1 MTAMLVIMVVGVSAP
16 VMMMMMMMM
25 MMAVVDVGVGDDVVV
40 FGGAIDDDGV
50 MVEMLAVVG
59 MMGRLVVVIKHVL
72 TWELP
77 SEAQPKPACKNSTYM
92 ERLLCNLQPKLPQSK
107 RGTP

>member
-25 MMAVVDVGVGDDVVV
+25 AVVDVGVGDDVVV
-40 FGGAIDDDGV
+40 FSGAIDDDGV

-59 MMGRLVVVIKHVL
+59 MMGRVVVVIKHVL

-77 SEAQPKPACKNSTYM
+77 SEAQPKPACNNSTYM
-92 ERLLCNLQPKLPQSK
+92 ERLLCNL
-107 RGTP
+107 RA